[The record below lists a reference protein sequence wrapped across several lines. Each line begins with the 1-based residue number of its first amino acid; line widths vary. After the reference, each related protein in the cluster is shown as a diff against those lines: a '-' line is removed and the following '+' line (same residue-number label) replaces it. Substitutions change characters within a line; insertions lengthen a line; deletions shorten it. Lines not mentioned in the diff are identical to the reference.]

1 MAMLLKKLIPALIA
15 APVLAGAAAAH
26 AGDTGLRSPNDDT
39 ASLAFDGQAE
49 TLPVAHR
56 GGFHAPASGFRG
68 SFGFRGASF
77 GFRQFNHFG
86 NGFRFRRF
94 DRFEDRLEN
103 RLRLGRF
110 DRFEDR
116 FENRFFFRRFAF
128 DRFEDRFENRFFFRP
143 FANRFFFRPFAFDRF
158 EDRFENRFFFRRFAF
173 DRFEDR
179 FENRFFFRPFAR
191 AFFFR
196 PFVFDRFEDRF
207 ERRFFLRPLVFD
219 RFEDRFERRFFFRPF
234 GFDRMTVRTENRFG
248 RLDGPALE
256 RSGLGG
262 VPRVMP
268 HAISEPPA
276 RASSEVRTPS
286 PAAKPA
292 KLVYLAYGERPGQT
306 IAAAQGP
313 LPIKSER
320 TR

>member
-1 MAMLLKKLIPALIA
+1 MSMSLKNLVTALITA
-15 APVLAGAAAAH
+15 LVVLAGAAAAR
-26 AGDTGLRSPNDDT
+26 AGEAGLRSPNDDT
-39 ASLAFDGQAE
+39 ASLTFDGQAD

-68 SFGFRGASF
+68 GFGSRPASF

-94 DRFEDRLEN
+94 DRFEDHLEN

-116 FENRFFFRRFAF
+116 FENRFFRRRFAF
-128 DRFEDRFENRFFFRP
+128 DRFEDRFENRFFSRP

-191 AFFFR
+191 SFFFR
-196 PFVFDRFEDRF
+196 PF
-207 ERRFFLRPLVFD
+207 VFD

-234 GFDRMTVRTENRFG
+234 GFDRIEDRLENRRRFG
-248 RLDGPALE
+248 RLDGPALD

-262 VPRVMP
+262 IPRVMP
-268 HAISEPPA
+268 HAMPA
-276 RASSEVRTPS
+276 PSAGASSEGQATS
-286 PAAKPA
+286 LATKPA
-292 KLVYLAYGERPGQT
+292 KLVYLAYGERPGQA

-313 LPIKSER
+313 LPTKSER